1 MAKQPTQ
8 FVGMGNARQI
18 AQSEAERAIQSF
30 LKPFETM
37 VDTRLESLQGS
48 LAALTSSVEELK
60 KERVGSALTAE
71 RVKQLD
77 EDLNRIENE
86 FKGVRD
92 DVKGVAAVLV
102 HVRTALAGITA
113 DLNAIKE
120 AREREANERRKELV
134 KYGGGAG
141 LLATLIPLVV
151 WLAQI
156 FAGAD
161 APPPPAHLV
170 QPPPAT
176 MPADTPSALPTMPPT
191 EGSP

>member
-1 MAKQPTQ
+1 MWW
-8 FVGMGNARQI
+8 
-18 AQSEAERAIQSF
+18 
-30 LKPFETM
+30 L
-37 VDTRLESLQGS
+37 
-48 LAALTSSVEELK
+48 
-60 KERVGSALTAE
+60 
-71 RVKQLD
+71 
-77 EDLNRIENE
+77 
-86 FKGVRD
+86 
-92 DVKGVAAVLV
+92 VAAVLV

-141 LLATLIPLVV
+141 FLATLIPLAV

-161 APPPPAHLV
+161 VPPPPAHLV

-176 MPADTPSALPTMPPT
+176 MPADTPSAPPTMPPT
-191 EGSP
+191 EGWP